1 MCPACGSNVEGDLCL
16 GCPACGAR
24 AVGPPLAKPEHE
36 LPAYGRAV
44 IAATNGAVMSAGFL
58 GAVIFALVENK
69 GSWLRFWTI
78 VSAGEVAAWRLKWVA
93 FPVAIGVL
101 WSGARMIGGIKK
113 SRERFAGLRA
123 ARLGFMASI
132 LVTAMIATLIG
143 ITIPV
148 RLQRR
153 QWAID
158 AAVYARAYTLHRA
171 LLQYRELK
179 GTLPTDIRDL
189 GDKSILS
196 DPDGSIAE
204 ALRYVDSNAYQTAG
218 PMLASVPTKAKPLAL
233 RGGAL
238 RNAAANPNVDPPGV
252 SFTNYELRL
261 SGEHRLL
268 SSDDDFIVRDGVVTK
283 ASEAP
288 PSSSAS
294 AHAGTH

>member
-16 GCPACGAR
+16 GCPSCGAR
-24 AVGPPLAKPEHE
+24 AVGPPLAKAEHE

-44 IAATNGAVMSAGFL
+44 IAASNGAVMSAGFL
-58 GAVIFALVENK
+58 AAAIVALAENK
-69 GSWLRFWTI
+69 GAWLRFWTI
-78 VSAGEVAAWRLKWVA
+78 VNAGEVAAWRLKWVA

-113 SRERFAGLRA
+113 SGGRFAGLRA
-123 ARLGFMASI
+123 ARIGFVASI
-132 LVTAMIATLIG
+132 VVTAMIATLIG
-143 ITIPV
+143 MTIPV

-204 ALRYVDSNAYQTAG
+204 ALRYVDSSAYQAAG

-238 RNAAANPNVDPPGV
+238 RNAAANTNADPPGV
-252 SFTNYELRL
+252 SFTNYELHL
-261 SGEHRLL
+261 SGEHRLF
-268 SSDDDFIVRDGVVTK
+268 STDDDFIVRDGVVTK
-283 ASEAP
+283 TSETP
-288 PSSSAS
+288 PSSAS
-294 AHAGTH
+294 AHTGTH